1 METCIEIEK
10 IREDTRLRR
19 IREDDE
25 RNNEDE
31 MDVLKENV
39 INGTDLEDVKE
50 SNEINSAATHGE
62 STDWF

>member
-50 SNEINSAATHGE
+50 SNEINSAATDGE